1 MNHKIGRHIFLFV
14 FILVFS
20 FNDIIAFSDNNEKIV
35 LTLEMSLEIAKK
47 NNRDILI
54 AQEETKKAGG
64 RVREAWSGALPQI
77 SMSTIYNRNILKP
90 AFFLTMDNK
99 TQKIEIG
106 SNNSYQNVLSLN
118 QPLWLGGKVGTAL
131 KIARA
136 YSNSSEYS
144 LENTRKNI
152 KAQVKKTFYTI
163 LLTDEAKRVAEITL
177 KQAEAHYDNVKKLN
191 SQGLS
196 SEFDL
201 LRAEVNASNYK
212 PALIQAENNL
222 EMAYNSLKNILGID
236 INQEIEIEG
245 SYAYEPLD
253 DDVIKENNNEA
264 FQKRADLKQLEF
276 QTEMQ
281 ELNIKIERSNWFPS
295 LYLTG
300 GLQFQGQS
308 DKFYLKKNQR
318 AFSLSAGIQM
328 QVSIFDGLRTHAKV
342 VQAEA
347 DYQKLE
353 YQRMK
358 LVEGIN
364 MEIKQAVLKMKEAK
378 QMVDTQAQNVVQANK
393 ALRIAEVRYNS
404 GIGTQLE
411 LFDAQLALERAQ
423 MGHIQGIYDYLIA
436 KTDWEKAVGL

>member
-1 MNHKIGRHIFLFV
+1 
-14 FILVFS
+14 
-20 FNDIIAFSDNNEKIV
+20 
-35 LTLEMSLEIAKK
+35 
-47 NNRDILI
+47 
-54 AQEETKKAGG
+54 
-64 RVREAWSGALPQI
+64 
-77 SMSTIYNRNILKP
+77 
-90 AFFLTMDNK
+90 
-99 TQKIEIG
+99 
-106 SNNSYQNVLSLN
+106 
-118 QPLWLGGKVGTAL
+118 
-131 KIARA
+131 
-136 YSNSSEYS
+136 
-144 LENTRKNI
+144 
-152 KAQVKKTFYTI
+152 VKKTFYTI
-163 LLTDEAKRVAEITL
+163 LLTEEAKRVAEITL
-177 KQAEAHYDNVKKLN
+177 KQAEAHYDNVKKLH

-222 EMAYNSLKNILGID
+222 ELAYNSLKNILGID
-236 INQEIEIEG
+236 INQEIEVEG

-253 DDVIKENNNEA
+253 DDVIKENNNKA

-276 QTEMQ
+276 QTQMQ
-281 ELNIKIERSNWFPS
+281 ELNIKIERANWYPNF
-295 LYLTG
+295 YLTG

-328 QVSIFDGLRTHAKV
+328 QVSIFDGLRTYAKV
-342 VQAEA
+342 EQAEA

-378 QMVDTQAQNVVQANK
+378 QMVDTQAKNVIQAEK
-393 ALRIAEVRYNS
+393 ALKIAEVRYNS

-423 MGHIQGIYDYLIA
+423 MGHIQGIYDYLVA

>member
-1 MNHKIGRHIFLFV
+1 MNHKIGKHIFLFI
-14 FILVFS
+14 FFLIFS
-20 FNDIIAFSDNNEKIV
+20 FNDVIAFSDKNDKIV
-35 LTLEMSLEIAKK
+35 LTLETSLEIAKK

-77 SMSTIYNRNILKP
+77 SMSTIYNRNIMKP
-90 AFFLTMDNK
+90 AFFLTIEDK

-106 SNNSYQNVLSLN
+106 SNNSYQNILSLN

-136 YSNSSEYS
+136 YSNSSEYG
-144 LENTRKNI
+144 LENTWKNI
-152 KAQVKKTFYTI
+152 KGQVKKTFYTI

-177 KQAEAHYDNVKKLN
+177 KQAEAHYENVNKLYA
-191 SQGLS
+191 QGLS

-222 EMAYNSLKNILGID
+222 ELAYNSLKNILGID
-236 INQEIEIEG
+236 INQEIEVEG

-295 LYLTG
+295 LYLIG

-308 DKFYLKKNQR
+308 NKFYLKKNQR

-364 MEIKQAVLKMKEAK
+364 MEIRRAVLKMKEAK